1 MWPYPKQ
8 NLPEVQ
14 AIYNLFEQSK
24 KNHGFGFL
32 WSVVIIA
39 KLECV
44 VAYAFNRLLNCHII
58 EGH

>member
-32 WSVVIIA
+32 WSVIIIA

-44 VAYAFNRLLNCHII
+44 VAYARAAAALCNL
-58 EGH
+58 